1 MREYSPK
8 RRTAVVFAGS
18 GTAGAYHAGVLRAL
32 DESGVKIDVV
42 AGAGVGVVTAVFAA
56 VAGGAQLYGP
66 GGFWD
71 GLRWSSLY
79 RLRWSVRALL
89 GLFLLAFVL
98 FLFPLLIALLVG
110 VLAIPVLLLDLVV
123 KGLVERLVGE
133 LAALPSLLRSF
144 YTAALSVPSFAV
156 SLLALVFALRALIMR
171 RRRAAELLEALL
183 DAKPLRERLLKRLRE
198 VSRMAGI
205 SEGRAGEEE
214 ISRRYVASLAEGL
227 EQPGFRELIM
237 RVADL
242 DSGQALVVTLLKE
255 GPRAALQA
263 QVARSRHRVLI
274 DLQSAGNE
282 GLLCDALLTG
292 LLPPWVA
299 PVRRYMFPKGTAFAG
314 ETHRLVE
321 STLTL
326 GTGMAEAIAS
336 GAEQLIL
343 VSATPED
350 VRRQPRR
357 RGFWGM
363 LEGMLATLERQAVES
378 ELEELSRANR
388 IIETLGH
395 EDGDG
400 RHAWQDP
407 ATGTVHRAVEL
418 YVVRPQWRSLGLL
431 QFDGV
436 RDPLTEVVE
445 KPLDLLEQGYRDA
458 YRCFVEPVVGAGSPL
473 PPAASEE
480 TRPMAL

>member
-8 RRTAVVFAGS
+8 RRTAVVFTGS
-18 GTAGAYHAGVLRAL
+18 GTAGAYHAGVLKAL

-42 AGAGVGVVTAVFAA
+42 AGSGAGVIAAVFGA

-71 GLRWSSLY
+71 GVGWSSLY

-123 KGLVERLVGE
+123 KGLVERLVSE
-133 LAALPSLLRSF
+133 LAALPPLLRSF

-156 SLLALVFALRALIMR
+156 SLLALAFGLRALITR
-171 RRRAAELLEALL
+171 RRRAAELFEALL
-183 DAKPLRERLLKRLRE
+183 DTKPLRERLLKRLWE
-198 VSRMAGI
+198 VARMAGI
-205 SEGRAGEEE
+205 AEGSVGEEE
-214 ISRRYVASLAEGL
+214 LSKRYVASLSEGL
-227 EQPGFRELIM
+227 EQPGFRELIL

-242 DSGQALVVTLLKE
+242 DSGQVLAVTLLRDAQ
-255 GPRAALQA
+255 RAALQA
-263 QVARSRHRVLI
+263 QIARSRHRLLI
-274 DLQSAGNE
+274 DLQAAGNE
-282 GLLCDALLTG
+282 GLLCDAVLTG
-292 LLPPWVA
+292 LLPPGVA
-299 PVRRYMFPKGTAFAG
+299 PVRRYSFPKGTAFAG
-314 ETHRLVE
+314 ETHRLAE

-326 GTGMAEAIAS
+326 GTGMAEAIAA

-363 LEGMLATLERQAVES
+363 LEGMLATLERQSVEC
-378 ELEELSRANR
+378 ELEELSRTNR
-388 IIETLGH
+388 MIETLGH
-395 EDGDG
+395 EDGEG
-400 RHAWQDP
+400 RRAWQDP
-407 ATGTVHRAVEL
+407 VTGTVYRAVEL

-436 RDPLTEVVE
+436 RDPVTEVMAT
-445 KPLDLLEQGYRDA
+445 PLDLLEQGYRDA
-458 YRCFVEPVVGAGSPL
+458 YRCFVEPVVGAGSAVP
-473 PPAASEE
+473 PPASDE